1 MIRKPLL
8 LTAAALFVLVLGVT
22 GATAQ
27 ETQTELALTNGGCVA
42 DSGYDPAC
50 DVDHN
55 GVMNVVDLELVASH
69 WNQTGVWMSDGDH
82 NHLGQT
88 WTGSNNPLRIE
99 GTFGGVDYAPLVLS
113 NSSALG
119 AGLRID
125 SAGRDGVYVGSAG
138 RDGVYVESAVDDGLT
153 ANYTQDDG
161 VSVGSA
167 GNPTNR
173 LCSAAKNGFEV
184 CGAEDHGL
192 YVGQADQ
199 HGILVNNAAKA
210 GFRVEDAGANGLYV
224 VKAGNHGVDIGSATN
239 DGIHV
244 TAAGNLAGYFNGD
257 VSITGTCSNCTQAI
271 YALNAG
277 ATSLEPGDV
286 VAVRGIADTDLQNA
300 PVVVEVDRAAGRDTV
315 IGVVSGWAEVVG
327 DQNTLEDGG
336 VERLVPREKP
346 AQPSEYVVIIIDGMA
361 QVKASALGGAIQEGT
376 RLTAAT
382 EPGHARAIKTVEV
395 QGVEVAENAPI
406 LGIAL
411 EGLEAGQDLVWVLVN
426 PR

>member
-8 LTAAALFVLVLGVT
+8 LTVAALSVLVLGVT

-27 ETQTELALTNGGCVA
+27 QTQSELAVANGECVA
-42 DSGYDPAC
+42 GGTYDPAC

-69 WNQTGVWMSDGDH
+69 WNQTGVWMSDADH
-82 NHLGQT
+82 DHLGQT
-88 WTGSNNPLRIE
+88 WTGNNNPLRIG
-99 GTFGGVDYAPLVLS
+99 GTFGGVGYAPLVLS
-113 NSSALG
+113 NSNPLG

-125 SAGRDGVYVGSAG
+125 SAAYDGVYVSSAG
-138 RDGVYVESAVDDGLT
+138 RDGVYVESAGDDGLT
-153 ANYTQDDG
+153 ANYADDDG

-167 GNPTNR
+167 GNPTAR
-173 LCSAAKNGFEV
+173 LCSSAKNGFEI

-199 HGILVNNAAKA
+199 HGILVNSATKA
-210 GFRVEDAGANGLYV
+210 GFRVENAGGNGLYV
-224 VKAGNHGVDIGSATN
+224 VEAGNHGVDIGNAVN

-244 TAAGNLAGYFNGD
+244 TSAGNLAGYFNGN

-271 YALNAG
+271 FARNAS

-286 VAVRGIADTDLQNA
+286 VAVRGIAHTAMQNA
-300 PVVVEVDRAAGRDTV
+300 PVVVEVDQAAGRDAV
-315 IGVVSGWAEVVG
+315 IGVVRGWAEVV
-327 DQNTLEDGG
+327 EDGDKLEGG
-336 VERLVPREKP
+336 VAQRLVPREKP
-346 AQPSEYVVIIIDGMA
+346 AQPGEYVSIIIDGLA
-361 QVKASALGGAIQEGT
+361 QAKASALSGVIQEGT

-382 EPGHARAIKTVEV
+382 EPGHVRAVKTVDI
-395 QGVEVAENAPI
+395 QGVEVAENTPI

-411 EGLEAGQDLVWVLVN
+411 EGLEAGQNLIWVLVN